1 MDSEGEFSALIS
13 SESQIV
19 RVSLVLLL
27 RTWKVFASISDEP
40 PCSLVD
46 RVTRSTPDVV
56 LWSMA
61 KVDPSTVRILQFLL
75 DAYRKVRQVVLLNVG
90 DQASCLALLRSGAS
104 GIVSHRATPDELRS
118 CLLKVCNGSRYV
130 DPRLREAPPDPAS
143 ISSHAYLEL
152 LSERE
157 REVLELIAL
166 GYTQKEVAQRLRINR
181 KSVETYRGRIATKL
195 NLSSR
200 ADMVQFAFAAGVV

>member
-1 MDSEGEFSALIS
+1 
-13 SESQIV
+13 
-19 RVSLVLLL
+19 
-27 RTWKVFASISDEP
+27 
-40 PCSLVD
+40 
-46 RVTRSTPDVV
+46 
-56 LWSMA
+56 
-61 KVDPSTVRILQFLL
+61 
-75 DAYRKVRQVVLLNVG
+75 
-90 DQASCLALLRSGAS
+90 
-104 GIVSHRATPDELRS
+104 
-118 CLLKVCNGSRYV
+118 
-130 DPRLREAPPDPAS
+130 
-143 ISSHAYLEL
+143 LEL